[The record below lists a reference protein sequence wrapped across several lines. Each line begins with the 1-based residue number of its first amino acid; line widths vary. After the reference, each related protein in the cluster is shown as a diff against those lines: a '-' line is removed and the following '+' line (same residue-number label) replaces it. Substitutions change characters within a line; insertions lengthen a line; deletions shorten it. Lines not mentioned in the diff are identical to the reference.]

1 MLRKV
6 LSPHEAFKVF
16 EKWKVEQEALRVVS
30 SSRPPYQFDA
40 VIAEVLTDVEK
51 LILDGCSGSTMDKH
65 WNLKGAKFTC
75 EERIEGP
82 KNTFAIIL
90 TVNLKSGELLLFG
103 KHV

>member
-1 MLRKV
+1 MLPKV
-6 LSPHEAFKVF
+6 LSPHEAFKLF

-40 VIAEVLTDVEK
+40 VIAEVLTGAEK
-51 LILDGCSGSTMDKH
+51 LIFDGCSGSAMDKH

-82 KNTFAIIL
+82 KNTFALIL
-90 TVNLKSGELLLFG
+90 RVNLKSGELLLFG

>member
-40 VIAEVLTDVEK
+40 VRFQCLSIVESELEQQAALT
-51 LILDGCSGSTMDKH
+51 SS
-65 WNLKGAKFTC
+65 
-75 EERIEGP
+75 
-82 KNTFAIIL
+82 
-90 TVNLKSGELLLFG
+90 
-103 KHV
+103 